1 MRHPVF
7 LMVFVNVCWGLSFL
21 LSKHGMNVGF
31 TPMSL
36 ALFRYIFA
44 FLSLV
49 LAVRLEKG
57 KGKGMGRVEK
67 RDILPMILSGLMGIT
82 LYYFFEYNGIQRTS
96 TVDASLILAAI
107 PIMTMGADALLFRRR
122 LGRVEVLGS
131 LISLAG
137 VGLVVLSGTDSGT
150 ASLAGNLFVVAAG
163 MVWVAYI
170 FLCRDLRSRYD
181 SLRMNMWQ
189 SLVGMATMI
198 PLALMEGGSL
208 RAIPWDGW
216 LAAIGLGAVCSALC
230 YVLYGHAIRV
240 LTPLQGSI
248 FINIIPL
255 IAMGAGVAFL
265 GETASWPSILG
276 GGLILLSILMINRQ
290 SRTAPAS

>member
-57 KGKGMGRVEK
+57 KGKGMGRVER
-67 RDILPMILSGLMGIT
+67 RDILPMILSGLTGIT
-82 LYYFFEYNGIQRTS
+82 LYYFFEYKGIQRTS

-107 PIMTMGADALLFRRR
+107 PIMTMGADVLLFRRR
-122 LGRVEVLGS
+122 LRRVEVLGS

-208 RAIPWDGW
+208 GAIPWDGW
-216 LAAIGLGAVCSALC
+216 LAAFGLGAVCSALC

-255 IAMGAGVAFL
+255 TAMGAGVAFL

-276 GGLILLSILMINRQ
+276 GALILLSILMINRQ